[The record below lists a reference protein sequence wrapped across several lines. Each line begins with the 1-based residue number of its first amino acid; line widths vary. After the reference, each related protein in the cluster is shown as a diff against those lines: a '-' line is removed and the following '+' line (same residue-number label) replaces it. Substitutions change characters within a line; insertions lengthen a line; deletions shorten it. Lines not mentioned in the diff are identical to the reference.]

1 MRMKR
6 KMIQMLV
13 VGTVALSVPF
23 VVSASDIG
31 QNATTKASTD
41 EQFRECIVNQ
51 KVSDGLKKDGTKSQ
65 RGTATIENQPTS
77 VTLSEYGCR
86 TGNHSAKE
94 VSDNS
99 GIFSD
104 TSAETIVTQKITRW
118 VCKNCGTQGRDIE
131 AELSLVDKES
141 T

>member
-86 TGNHSAKE
+86 RGNHSAKE
-94 VSDNS
+94 VSGS
-99 GIFSD
+99 QEMFSD
-104 TSAETIVTQKITRW
+104 TSEETVVTQKITKW
-118 VCKNCGTQGRDIE
+118 YCNNCGTQGKDIE
-131 AELSLVDKES
+131 AELTLVDN
-141 T
+141 